1 MRFKKFL
8 LGILILFVTVGM
20 SFYRYDSETGQWIE
34 ITGVNE
40 YGSVEAIGEGIGGY
54 CNKSF
59 WDAGVSVR
67 AKIEILEFRFIKI
80 AEAVTPNIEKLP
92 DGTFKVPNHQYAEW
106 RITIQVA
113 SDNPIDNVIVTDNF
127 GGEFGVESPPIYIST
142 GTAEIT
148 YQGASQKAFLT
159 WTLGNNFSGIATLI
173 LKVYTDINPGGQQ
186 EFTSAKR
193 HTLNSGAVL
202 KYGVGNTNYM
212 IKAPS
217 IEVVSYEI

>member
-1 MRFKKFL
+1 MGFKKFL
-8 LGILILFVTVGM
+8 LGILILFVAVGM

-40 YGSVEAIGEGIGGY
+40 YGSVEMIGEEVGGY
-54 CNKSF
+54 CNKPF
-59 WDAGVSVR
+59 WDAGISVK
-67 AKIEILEFRFIKI
+67 AKIEILEFSFTKT

-92 DGTFKVPNHQYAEW
+92 DGTFMVPNHQYAEW
-106 RITIQVA
+106 RIKIEVT
-113 SDNPIDNVIVTDNF
+113 SDSPIDSVVIEDNF
-127 GGEFGVESPPIYIST
+127 GGEFGVESPPIYISA

-148 YQGASQKAFLT
+148 YQGMTQKAFLT
-159 WTLGNNFSGIATLI
+159 WTLGNNFSGTATLI

-202 KYGVGNTNYM
+202 KYRVGNTNYM
-212 IKAPS
+212 IKTPS
-217 IEVVSYEI
+217 IEVISYEI